1 MQIIPAID
9 LKDNKCV
16 RLTEGKDNTSIIF
29 NNDPK
34 KQAQYFQKIGCK
46 KIHVVDLDAAFGKP
60 DVNLPS
66 IKEIRKSISIP
77 IQLGGGIRSKSDAEK
92 YFNLGIE
99 NLIVGSMSTN
109 QPDLVKLLSD
119 VYKERIYVS
128 LDIKNNNLMVRG
140 WKEESKLEIVELL
153 ELYSDVNLKGY
164 IVTDIKNDGMLRGL
178 NLNFISK
185 ISENIKLT
193 NKTNK
198 KIILAGGLTNYK
210 DLEDLKKLKLGNI
223 EGIISGKSFYVG
235 NIDLVKAQ
243 NILGNNE

>member
-46 KIHVVDLDAAFGKP
+46 KIHLVDLDAAFGKP

-243 NILGNNE
+243 NILDNND

>member
-1 MQIIPAID
+1 VQIIPAID

-46 KIHVVDLDAAFGKP
+46 KIHLVDLDAAFGKP